1 MIATQFRQ
9 DYSGKRFQ
17 GSPIHGKTELR
28 DEDISLGLD
37 YRDEFSRMERQQS
50 DLLAV
55 ILKQIWIFLLS
66 EA

>member
-9 DYSGKRFQ
+9 DYSGQRSQ

-28 DEDISLGLD
+28 DEDISLGVD